1 MRLRPA
7 TNRIRLAIRGFRRG
21 ADRPVTALSHR
32 HSHRGFQL
40 ALAVLLAVPL
50 FSGES
55 HAQSAPWFD
64 SFLVKFPEALLI
76 EREPSPLLVSA
87 APMPV
92 PNTEN
97 AGNAGSSSFQA
108 EDSLQTPIPLHTRQA
123 VQHSQTAPLEQSVPV
138 ADSTSPRYMF
148 SEGCRHSNREY
159 WQILPDGVL
168 YPSYLAGEK
177 EPRMGVAVLDEKDRG
192 PILES
197 TIGGR
202 LGLLRHGTQGP
213 VHAQGWQWD
222 LESAA
227 MLRQDFDEQ
236 LDVEA
241 TDFRIGTVLTWKR
254 GATAVKGGIYH
265 LSSHVGDEFLQRNP
279 TFQRINYSRNV
290 LLFGVRQSVTAELIV
305 YGEIGYAV
313 TNDGG
318 SEPLELQFGTEY
330 SSLKAT
336 NPTGAPFAAMNVHL
350 REEFDFGG
358 GLNILAG
365 WEWRGPDSNRR
376 FRAGVQYYTGKEIQ
390 FSFFDENIQLIG
402 AGIWYD
408 F

>member
-1 MRLRPA
+1 
-7 TNRIRLAIRGFRRG
+7 
-21 ADRPVTALSHR
+21 
-32 HSHRGFQL
+32 
-40 ALAVLLAVPL
+40 
-50 FSGES
+50 
-55 HAQSAPWFD
+55 
-64 SFLVKFPEALLI
+64 
-76 EREPSPLLVSA
+76 
-87 APMPV
+87 
-92 PNTEN
+92 
-97 AGNAGSSSFQA
+97 
-108 EDSLQTPIPLHTRQA
+108 
-123 VQHSQTAPLEQSVPV
+123 
-138 ADSTSPRYMF
+138 MF
-148 SEGCRHSNREY
+148 SEGRRYSSREF

-168 YPSYLAGEK
+168 YPSYIAGEK

-213 VHAQGWQWD
+213 VNAQGWQWD

-227 MLRQDFDEQ
+227 MLRQDLDEQ

-254 GATAVKGGIYH
+254 GATAIKGGIYH
-265 LSSHVGDEFLQRNP
+265 LSAHVGDEFLQRNP
-279 TFQRINYSRNV
+279 TFQRINYSRDV
-290 LLFGVRQSVTAELIV
+290 LLFGVRQSVTDELVV
-305 YGEIGYAV
+305 YGEAGYGV
-313 TNDGG
+313 RNDGG
-318 SEPLELQFGTEY
+318 SEPWEFQFGTEY
-330 SSLKAT
+330 SSRKAT
-336 NPTGAPFAAMNVHL
+336 CPSGAPFAAVNVHL
-350 REEFDFGG
+350 REEFNFSG

-390 FSFFDENIQLIG
+390 YSFFDENIQLLG